1 MALAVS
7 FTETRAADSPA
18 IVPMPQHIAYATGEG
33 AVLSAGSRIAVP
45 GGAKALRSVAEL
57 FVRDICREH
66 GLRLKVSGISESGIV
81 LGIDPALRAEAYS
94 LDIGQGRVAVTGG
107 SPSGLFY
114 GLQSLRQLISQY
126 GMRLPAV
133 HVEDEPCFAYRGAML
148 DCCRHFFTV
157 DEIKTFI
164 DILALHKLN
173 RFHWHLTD
181 DQGWRIEIRRYPEL
195 TRVGSVRR
203 ETLIGHYKTSDRYDG
218 TPHGGYY
225 TQDEIREVV
234 AYAAERCIEV
244 IPEIELPGH
253 SMAALASYPWL
264 GCTKGPY
271 EVRTTWFYS
280 SDVLCAGRETTFEF
294 LENVLA
300 EVLELFP
307 SKYIHIGGD
316 ECPRVRWEKCP
327 DCRRRIRQEGL
338 KDGDD
343 LQSYFVSR
351 IEKWLH
357 ARGREMI
364 GWDELLEG
372 GVTPSTIVM
381 SWRGAEGG
389 IKAAKLGNRVVMS
402 PRFYFYLDY
411 YQTSD
416 PESNGEPL
424 SIGRNIPIRKLYGY
438 DPFDE
443 LDEAQGRNILGIQAN
458 LWTEY
463 VATMDHAEYML
474 LPRLAAMSEVAWAPR
489 GRDYD
494 DFVRRLGSLRR
505 LYDRAGYRYADF
517 VFRGVE

>member
-181 DQGWRIEIRRYPEL
+181 DQ
-195 TRVGSVRR
+195 
-203 ETLIGHYKTSDRYDG
+203 
-218 TPHGGYY
+218 
-225 TQDEIREVV
+225 
-234 AYAAERCIEV
+234 
-244 IPEIELPGH
+244 
-253 SMAALASYPWL
+253 
-264 GCTKGPY
+264 
-271 EVRTTWFYS
+271 
-280 SDVLCAGRETTFEF
+280 
-294 LENVLA
+294 
-300 EVLELFP
+300 
-307 SKYIHIGGD
+307 
-316 ECPRVRWEKCP
+316 
-327 DCRRRIRQEGL
+327 
-338 KDGDD
+338 
-343 LQSYFVSR
+343 
-351 IEKWLH
+351 
-357 ARGREMI
+357 
-364 GWDELLEG
+364 
-372 GVTPSTIVM
+372 
-381 SWRGAEGG
+381 
-389 IKAAKLGNRVVMS
+389 
-402 PRFYFYLDY
+402 
-411 YQTSD
+411 
-416 PESNGEPL
+416 
-424 SIGRNIPIRKLYGY
+424 
-438 DPFDE
+438 
-443 LDEAQGRNILGIQAN
+443 
-458 LWTEY
+458 
-463 VATMDHAEYML
+463 
-474 LPRLAAMSEVAWAPR
+474 
-489 GRDYD
+489 
-494 DFVRRLGSLRR
+494 
-505 LYDRAGYRYADF
+505 
-517 VFRGVE
+517 